1 MRNILD
7 SHISYDWFWN
17 GSDKLM
23 VVCKLNCLKGATP
36 GTEAQFIILLFLISM
51 LSLSPDTPREGIQV
65 RDWEGGR
72 QRSRD
77 VLNVDTINKS
87 LIVKI

>member
-1 MRNILD
+1 MDL
-7 SHISYDWFWN
+7 ISSWMCINANY
-17 GSDKLM
+17 
-23 VVCKLNCLKGATP
+23 LKGATP
-36 GTEAQFIILLFLISM
+36 GTEAQFMILLLFLISM
-51 LSLSPDTPREGIQV
+51 LSLPPSTPREGIQV

-72 QRSRD
+72 QQSGD

>member
-1 MRNILD
+1 
-7 SHISYDWFWN
+7 
-17 GSDKLM
+17 M

-65 RDWEGGR
+65 RD
-72 QRSRD
+72 
-77 VLNVDTINKS
+77 
-87 LIVKI
+87 